1 MKTWKK
7 WLLLVC
13 CLVASL
19 CMTVPALAAEQTE
32 PAAKTPGEV
41 AMEADPLH
49 RKQIAFVIYDRTGE
63 ATDSMKAV
71 WKRQVRQA
79 YPRAQYEFLP
89 DPQAAEV
96 ANGVLGQ
103 SGAVDASVMDQIADK
118 AGAAVVGILVVRNM
132 EEYYVEP
139 MFLAPWDDDGPD
151 TYLRVITGADMYL
164 YKKETG
170 KFLQKKLRKIETK
183 DVALSVHPQT
193 EIQYALSNLAMKM
206 EGKKQI

>member
-79 YPRAQYEFLP
+79 YPRVQYEFLP

-206 EGKKQI
+206 EGKEQI

>member
-206 EGKKQI
+206 EGNEQI

>member
-103 SGAVDASVMDQIADK
+103 SGAVDSAVMDQIADK

-206 EGKKQI
+206 EGKEQI

>member
-206 EGKKQI
+206 EGKEQI

>member
-7 WLLLVC
+7 WLMLVC
-13 CLVASL
+13 CLVGSL

-170 KFLQKKLRKIETK
+170 RFLQKKLRKIETK

-206 EGKKQI
+206 EGKEQI

>member
-7 WLLLVC
+7 WLMLVC
-13 CLVASL
+13 CLLGSL
-19 CMTVPALAAEQTE
+19 FLMVPAQAAELAA
-32 PAAKTPGEV
+32 AAQTPG
-41 AMEADPLH
+41 AAAAEADLLH
-49 RKQIAFVIYDRTGE
+49 RKQIAFVVYDRTGE

-79 YPRAQYEFLP
+79 YPRAQYDFLP
-89 DPQAAEV
+89 DPQAAE
-96 ANGVLGQ
+96 AAGAVLGQ
-103 SGAVDASVMDQIADK
+103 SGAVDETVMDQIADK
-118 AGAAVVGILVVRNM
+118 AGASVVAILVVRNM

-151 TYLRVITGADMYL
+151 TYLRVITGADMYM
-164 YKKETG
+164 YNKDRG

-183 DVALSVHPQT
+183 DIALSVHPQT

-206 EGKKQI
+206 EGKEQI

>member
-71 WKRQVRQA
+71 WKRQVRQV

-206 EGKKQI
+206 EGKEQI

>member
-63 ATDSMKAV
+63 ATDSMKAL

-103 SGAVDASVMDQIADK
+103 SGAVDSAVMEQIADK
-118 AGAAVVGILVVRNM
+118 AGAAVVGILVVRDM

-206 EGKKQI
+206 EGKEQI

>member
-89 DPQAAEV
+89 DLQAAEV

-206 EGKKQI
+206 EGKEQI

>member
-19 CMTVPALAAEQTE
+19 CMTAPALAAEQTE

-103 SGAVDASVMDQIADK
+103 SGAVDSAVMDQIADK

-206 EGKKQI
+206 EGKEQI

>member
-1 MKTWKK
+1 MKTMKK
-7 WLLLVC
+7 WLLLLC
-13 CLVASL
+13 CLLGSL
-19 CMTVPALAAEQTE
+19 MMMVPVQAAEQNAT
-32 PAAKTPGEV
+32 ATQTPG
-41 AMEADPLH
+41 AAATEADPLH
-49 RKQIAFVIYDRTGE
+49 RKQIAFVVYDRTGE

-79 YPRAQYEFLP
+79 YPRARYEFLP

-96 ANGVLGQ
+96 TNEVLGQ
-103 SGAVDASVMDQIADK
+103 SGAVDETVMDRIAEK
-118 AGAAVVGILVVRNM
+118 AGTSIVGLLVVRNM

-164 YKKETG
+164 YDKDRG

-183 DVALSVHPQT
+183 DIALSVHPQT

-206 EGKKQI
+206 VGKEQI

>member
-1 MKTWKK
+1 MKPWKK

-71 WKRQVRQA
+71 WKRQVHQA

-206 EGKKQI
+206 EGKEQI

>member
-170 KFLQKKLRKIETK
+170 KFLQKKLWKIETK

-206 EGKKQI
+206 EGKEQI

>member
-7 WLLLVC
+7 WLMLVC
-13 CLVASL
+13 CLVGSL
-19 CMTVPALAAEQTE
+19 CVMAPALAAEQT
-32 PAAKTPGEV
+32 AAAAQTPG
-41 AMEADPLH
+41 AAATEADPLH

-79 YPRAQYEFLP
+79 YPRSQYEFLP

-96 ANGVLGQ
+96 ANTVLGQ
-103 SGAVDASVMDQIADK
+103 SGAVDATVMDQIADK
-118 AGAAVVGILVVRNM
+118 SGAAVVGILVVRNM

-139 MFLAPWDDDGPD
+139 MFLAPWDDDGPG

-164 YKKETG
+164 YRKADG

-183 DVALSVHPQT
+183 DIALSVHPQT

-206 EGKKQI
+206 EGKEQI

>member
-7 WLLLVC
+7 WLMLVC
-13 CLVASL
+13 CLVGSL
-19 CMTVPALAAEQTE
+19 CMMAPARAAEQT
-32 PAAKTPGEV
+32 AAASQTPG
-41 AMEADPLH
+41 AAATEADPLH
-49 RKQIAFVIYDRTGE
+49 RKQIAFVVYDRTGE
-63 ATDSMKAV
+63 ATASMKAV

-89 DPQAAEV
+89 DPQATEA
-96 ANGVLGQ
+96 ANAVLSQ
-103 SGAVDASVMDQIADK
+103 SGAVDETVMDQIADK
-118 AGAAVVGILVVRNM
+118 AGASVVAILVVRNM

-151 TYLRVITGADMYL
+151 TYLRVITGADMYM
-164 YKKETG
+164 YKKDTG

-206 EGKKQI
+206 EGKEQI

>member
-19 CMTVPALAAEQTE
+19 CMTVPALAADQTE

-79 YPRAQYEFLP
+79 YPRVQYEFLP

-206 EGKKQI
+206 EGKEQI

>member
-1 MKTWKK
+1 MKPWKK

-170 KFLQKKLRKIETK
+170 RFLQKKLRKIETK

-206 EGKKQI
+206 EGKEQI

>member
-7 WLLLVC
+7 WLMLVC

-19 CMTVPALAAEQTE
+19 CMAAPALAAEQTE

-96 ANGVLGQ
+96 ANGVLSQ
-103 SGAVDASVMDQIADK
+103 SGAVDSAVMDQIADK

-170 KFLQKKLRKIETK
+170 RFLQKKLRKIETK

-206 EGKKQI
+206 EGKEQI